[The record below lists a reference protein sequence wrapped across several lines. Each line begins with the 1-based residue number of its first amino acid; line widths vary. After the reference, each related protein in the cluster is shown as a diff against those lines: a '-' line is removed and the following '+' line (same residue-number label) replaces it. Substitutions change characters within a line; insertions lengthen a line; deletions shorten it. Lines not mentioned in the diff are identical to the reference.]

1 MKSLLKIALLLSSA
15 LLFTGC
21 STVNDA
27 YYSGVE
33 KITGN
38 EKRDLLVKR
47 VSNARDAQQE
57 AKEQFASALDEFT
70 SIVNFDGGELEKR
83 YNKLKAE
90 LGRSNTRAAAVSSR
104 IASVER
110 VSRSLFA
117 EWKDEINSYENANLK
132 AQSQKLMGDT
142 QGRYNQLLGKMKA
155 AESKM
160 NPVLRAF
167 NDQVLYL
174 KHNLNATAI
183 ASLKSELDS
192 VEGDV
197 ANLIRE
203 MEASIA
209 EADAFIQG
217 MQ

>member
-1 MKSLLKIALLLSSA
+1 MKTFLKIALLLSSA

-33 KITGN
+33 KLTGK

-47 VSNARDAQQE
+47 VSNARDAQQD
-57 AKEQFASALDEFT
+57 AKEQFVSALDEFT

-83 YNKLKAE
+83 YGRLKSE
-90 LGRSNTRAAAVSSR
+90 LDRSNNRASAVSSR

-117 EWKDEINSYENANLK
+117 EWKDEINSYDNANLK

-142 QGRYNQLLGKMKA
+142 QGRYSQLIGKMKA

-183 ASLKSELDS
+183 ASLKTELDS

-197 ANLIRE
+197 ASLIRD

>member
-1 MKSLLKIALLLSSA
+1 MNSLPKIALLLFSA
-15 LLFTGC
+15 LFFTGC

-33 KITGN
+33 KLTGN

-47 VSNARDAQQE
+47 VSNARDAQQD
-57 AKEQFASALDEFT
+57 AKEQFVSALDEFT

-83 YNKLKAE
+83 YGRLKSE
-90 LGRSNTRAAAVSSR
+90 LDRSNSRASAVSSK

-117 EWKDEINSYENANLK
+117 EWKDEINTYENANLK

-142 QGRYNQLLGKMKA
+142 QGRYSQLIGKMKA

-183 ASLKSELDS
+183 ASLKTELDS

-197 ANLIRE
+197 ASLIRD

>member
-1 MKSLLKIALLLSSA
+1 MNIKLLSLLLLLP
-15 LLFTGC
+15 FITGC
-21 STVNDA
+21 ATVNDA

-33 KITGN
+33 KLTGQ

-47 VSNARDAQQE
+47 VSNARDAQQD

-83 YNKLKAE
+83 YKKLKGE
-90 LGRSNTRAAAVSSR
+90 LDRSNARATAVSSR
-104 IASVER
+104 ITSVER
-110 VSRSLFA
+110 VSKSLFA
-117 EWKDEINSYENANLK
+117 EWKQEINTYQNENLK
-132 AQSQKLMGDT
+132 AQSQRLMGDT
-142 QGRYNQLLGKMKA
+142 QGRYNQLIGKMKA
-155 AESKM
+155 AETKM
-160 NPVLRAF
+160 RPVIAAF

-183 ASLKSELDS
+183 ASLRSELTT

-197 ANLIRE
+197 ASLIRD

-217 MQ
+217 MR

>member
-1 MKSLLKIALLLSSA
+1 MKSLPKIALLLFFA
-15 LLFTGC
+15 LFLTGC
-21 STVNDA
+21 STVNDV

-33 KITGN
+33 KLTGN

-47 VSNARDAQQE
+47 VSNARDAQQD
-57 AKEQFASALDEFT
+57 AKEQFVSALDEFT

-83 YNKLKAE
+83 YGRLKSE
-90 LGRSNTRAAAVSSR
+90 LDRSNNRASAVSSR

-117 EWKDEINSYENANLK
+117 EWKDEINSYDNANLK

-142 QGRYNQLLGKMKA
+142 QGRYSQLIGKMKA

-160 NPVLRAF
+160 KPVLRAF

-183 ASLKSELDS
+183 ASLKTELDS

-197 ANLIRE
+197 ASLIRD

>member
-1 MKSLLKIALLLSSA
+1 MKSLPKIALLLFCA
-15 LLFTGC
+15 LFLTGC

-33 KITGN
+33 KLTGN

-47 VSNARDAQQE
+47 VSNARDAQQD
-57 AKEQFASALDEFT
+57 AKEQFVSALDEFT

-83 YNKLKAE
+83 YGRLKSE
-90 LGRSNTRAAAVSSR
+90 LDRSNNRASAVSSK

-117 EWKDEINSYENANLK
+117 EWKNEIDTYDNANLK

-142 QGRYNQLLGKMKA
+142 QGRYSQLIGKMKA

-183 ASLKSELDS
+183 ASLKTELDS

-197 ANLIRE
+197 ASLIRD